1 MGSKIIMLIRHDK
14 AMEKRMCLIKIRVK
28 KVYMIKLTFQ
38 LILLVCFANGLQVMV
53 HQAGGYHWNTLQ
65 ENIAT
70 CGHRFVASLQPPIDR
85 GYQWSNSYNGQSSSG
100 TSARTLSRQKGCG
113 AGSTSR

>member
-38 LILLVCFANGLQVMV
+38 LILLVCFANGLQVRV
-53 HQAGGYHWNTLQ
+53 HQAGGIRFRKILLPA
-65 ENIAT
+65 AT
-70 CGHRFVASLQPPIDR
+70 DLLHHCSLR
-85 GYQWSNSYNGQSSSG
+85 
-100 TSARTLSRQKGCG
+100 
-113 AGSTSR
+113 